1 MASDDDESPASE
13 PEKPEQQRL
22 ALRRLFE
29 ERLSQFPADSRTR
42 LAGQLGDP
50 ELQALCFDPLPNVAR
65 ALVENPR
72 FGLVH
77 ARLLAAHHPHP
88 TGLSALTKKEA
99 FLRDAEVQRMLLRN
113 VQTPP
118 VLLQRIF
125 HQRRLIDLF
134 NLSIGREMPEKNKIA
149 SREAFRGR
157 WSSGLSE
164 EKVDLLFRTEGRVLA
179 QLVGLAMD
187 QKSAA
192 LFCHRTVTSLLL
204 VQNLARWAGTPPS
217 VLAHLLKQAVVRNQ
231 PQVRMLIMK
240 HPNLPSH
247 ARAESE

>member
-1 MASDDDESPASE
+1 MAPDDESPAPPPDPE
-13 PEKPEQQRL
+13 PQRL

-29 ERLSQFPADSRTR
+29 ERLSQLPADSRTQM
-42 LAGQLGDP
+42 AGQVGDP

-77 ARLLAAHHPHP
+77 ARLLAAHHQHP
-88 TGLSALTKKEA
+88 TGLSALSRKES

-118 VLLQRIF
+118 ALLQRIF

-134 NLSIGREMPEKNKIA
+134 QLSMGREMPEKNKIA
-149 SREAFRGR
+149 SREAFRAR
-157 WSSGLSE
+157 WGSGMSE

-187 QKSAA
+187 QKSAS
-192 LFCHRTVTSLLL
+192 LFCHRTVSSLLL

-217 VLAHLLKQAVVRNQ
+217 VLAHLLKQVVVRNQ
-231 PQVRMLIMK
+231 PQVRMLILR
-240 HPNLPSH
+240 HPNLPAH

>member
-1 MASDDDESPASE
+1 
-13 PEKPEQQRL
+13 
-22 ALRRLFE
+22 
-29 ERLSQFPADSRTR
+29 
-42 LAGQLGDP
+42 
-50 ELQALCFDPLPNVAR
+50 
-65 ALVENPR
+65 VENPR

-88 TGLSALTKKEA
+88 TGLSALTKKES
-99 FLRDAEVQRMLLRN
+99 FLRDPEVQRMLLRN

-118 VLLQRIF
+118 ALLQRIF
-125 HQRRLIDLF
+125 HQRRLLDLF
-134 NLSIGREMPEKNKIA
+134 QLSVGREMPEKNKLA

-157 WSSGLSE
+157 WSSGMSE
-164 EKVDLLFRTEGRVLA
+164 EKVDVLFRTEGRILA

-204 VQNLARWAGTPPS
+204 VQNLARWAGSPPS

-231 PQVRMLIMK
+231 PQVRMLLLR

>member
-1 MASDDDESPASE
+1 MSSDESSPPDPE
-13 PEKPEQQRL
+13 PPRL

-77 ARLLAAHHPHP
+77 ARLLAAHHSHP
-88 TGLSALTKKEA
+88 TGLGALTRKDA
-99 FLRDAEVQRMLLRN
+99 FLRDPEVQRMLLRN
-113 VQTPP
+113 VQSPP
-118 VLLQRIF
+118 ALLQRIF
-125 HQRRLIDLF
+125 NQRRLIDLF
-134 NLSIGREMPEKNKIA
+134 QLGIGREMPEKNKIA
-149 SREAFRGR
+149 SREALRTR
-157 WSSGLSE
+157 WSSGMSE
-164 EKVDLLFRTEGRVLA
+164 EKVDLLFRTEGRVLS

-192 LFCHRTVTSLLL
+192 LFCHRTVTSLML

-231 PQVRMLIMK
+231 PQVRMLIFK

-247 ARAESE
+247 ARAEPD

>member
-1 MASDDDESPASE
+1 MSSDESQSPE
-13 PEKPEQQRL
+13 PDSKRL

-77 ARLLAAHHPHP
+77 ARLLAAHHSHP
-88 TGLSALTKKEA
+88 TGLGALTKKDA
-99 FLRDAEVQRMLLRN
+99 FLRDTEVQRMLLRN

-118 VLLQRIF
+118 ALLQRIF
-125 HQRRLIDLF
+125 HQRRLIELF
-134 NLSIGREMPEKNKIA
+134 QLSVGREMPEKNKIA
-149 SREAFRGR
+149 SREALRAR
-157 WSSGLSE
+157 WNSGLSE
-164 EKVDLLFRTEGRVLA
+164 EKVDTLFRTEGRLLA
-179 QLVGLAMD
+179 QLLGLAMD

-204 VQNLARWAGTPPS
+204 VQNLARWSGTPPS

-231 PQVRMLIMK
+231 PQVKMLLLR

-247 ARAESE
+247 ARDGD

>member
-1 MASDDDESPASE
+1 MASDESSAPE
-13 PEKPEQQRL
+13 PETQRL

-88 TGLSALTKKEA
+88 TGLSALTRKEA

-118 VLLQRIF
+118 ALLQRIF
-125 HQRRLIDLF
+125 QQKRLIDLF
-134 NLSIGREMPEKNKIA
+134 HLSVGREMPEKNKIA
-149 SREAFRGR
+149 SREALRAR
-157 WSSGLSE
+157 WSGGLSE

-179 QLVGLAMD
+179 HLVGLALD

-192 LFCHRTVTSLLL
+192 LVCHRTMTSLLL

-217 VLAHLLKQAVVRNQ
+217 VLAHMLKQAVVKNQ
-231 PQVRMLIMK
+231 PQVKMLILR

-247 ARAESE
+247 ARDGD